1 MMGTGHGLAREMEPA
16 MDQVTEDTPQADLRH
31 FCCQNPRCLAYGG
44 YGAGNLKVCGRI
56 GKHKDIRLL
65 LCRTCKKRFSERKG
79 TVFYRSHTPPA
90 KVVSILQH
98 VQDGCGMRQTGR
110 LEKVKEDTVIR
121 YARLAGG
128 HARQLHERLLAFSPG
143 HGRGATG

>member
-1 MMGTGHGLAREMEPA
+1 MGLPREMEPA
-16 MDQVTEDTPQADLRH
+16 MDQVREDTPQADLRH
-31 FCCQNPRCLAYGG
+31 FCCQNPRCVAYGG

-56 GKHKDIRLL
+56 GQHQDIRLL

-110 LEKVKEDTVIR
+110 LE
-121 YARLAGG
+121 
-128 HARQLHERLLAFSPG
+128 
-143 HGRGATG
+143 